1 MHFSQFPSFGY
12 ATLDSVRLDR
22 FTNVVKTPEYTTVFF
37 RGYPII
43 QLRPF
48 SITIDTGGVNH
59 WRIASLINKAL
70 VDNSRLERCFINKGL
85 VCLDGLPLTG
95 WKTLRTME
103 PVPA

>member
-22 FTNVVKTPEYTTVFF
+22 FTNVVKTPESTTVFF

-70 VDNSRLERCFINKGL
+70 VDNSRLERCFMNKGL